1 MHTLVL
7 WKRGESDAGLG
18 ALSQCHHRGPQLSQ
32 SLCSTILSVGLLA
45 SDLLPRGS
53 TIVVVA
59 PTIMSAIKTKRKKRK
74 NRKRNRN
81 ISYVCLFIR
90 KANTFR
96 NPTANFPLR
105 FTVQSW
111 VNFHLDKIRILLER
125 KSIRQPK
132 TQN

>member
-18 ALSQCHHRGPQLSQ
+18 ALSQCHHQGPQLSQ

-59 PTIMSAIKTKRKKRK
+59 PTITTCEPCIQRRKGAREK
-74 NRKRNRN
+74 NLSQKF
-81 ISYVCLFIR
+81 SESS
-90 KANTFR
+90 
-96 NPTANFPLR
+96 PLLAY
-105 FTVQSW
+105 W
-111 VNFHLDKIRILLER
+111 LNCGCA
-125 KSIRQPK
+125 
-132 TQN
+132 